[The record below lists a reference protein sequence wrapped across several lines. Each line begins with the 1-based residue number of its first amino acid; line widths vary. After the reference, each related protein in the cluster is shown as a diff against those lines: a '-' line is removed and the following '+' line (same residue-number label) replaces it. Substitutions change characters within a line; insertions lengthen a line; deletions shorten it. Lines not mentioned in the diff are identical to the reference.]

1 MKTKV
6 FIASLMAIVM
16 GLMVSCKQEAPTETD
31 MKNYIEALKAY
42 YPYSQGENVNFWNED
57 LERQWNLKANACNS
71 HITICKNEPG
81 SKCSGDRS
89 ATISTSFEEGGGN
102 SNTETMSDIGT
113 LLEHEGGSKTV
124 LIRWDISLHLS
135 KEEYYQGSVSMTC
148 PTENVLAQFTDT
160 ITIQITDQR
169 SANGDMESAPRGA
182 YAHIVKGK
190 GLTDFSLDDQT
201 VWKRVQVEF

>member
-6 FIASLMAIVM
+6 LIASLMAIVM
-16 GLMVSCKQEAPTETD
+16 GLIVSCKQEEPTETD

-42 YPYSQGENVNFWNED
+42 YPYSQGESVSFWNED
-57 LERQWNLKANACNS
+57 LERQWNLNANACNS
-71 HITICKNEPG
+71 HIIICKNEPG

-89 ATISTSFEEGGGN
+89 ATISTSFEEGGIN
-102 SNTETMSDIGT
+102 SNKEIVSEIGT

-124 LIRWDISLHLS
+124 FIRWDMSLRLS
-135 KEEYYQGSVSMTC
+135 KEEYYQGSASVTC

-160 ITIQITDQR
+160 IIVQITGKR
-169 SANGDMESAPRGA
+169 SASGDMESAPKGA

-190 GLTDFSLDDQT
+190 GMTDFSLDDRT
-201 VWKRVQVEF
+201 VWKRVKVE